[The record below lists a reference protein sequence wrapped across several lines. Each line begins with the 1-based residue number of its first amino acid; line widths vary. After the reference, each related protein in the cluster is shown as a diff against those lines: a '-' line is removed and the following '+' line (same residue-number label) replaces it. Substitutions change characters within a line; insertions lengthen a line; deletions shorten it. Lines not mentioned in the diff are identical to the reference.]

1 MPFSQGEN
9 VGPYRIIEQLGQGGM
24 ATVFK
29 AYHAG
34 LDRFVALKVMHP
46 AFKQDPNFLARFQ
59 REARVVAKLEHPNIV
74 PIYDYAEHSGNPY
87 LVMKF
92 IEGETLK
99 ARLSRGPLTREEGL
113 RIVDAMGK
121 ALGYAHGRGI
131 LHRDIKPSNILLCP
145 DNSIYLADFG
155 LARIAQA
162 GESTLSSEMLLGTP
176 HYISPEQARGER
188 NLDAGTDI
196 YSFGVVLYE
205 MVVGR
210 VPFNADTPFSI
221 IHDHIYTPLPLP
233 QKINARVPDS
243 VQRVLL
249 KALAKERADRYATV
263 EELSAAFLK
272 AVAAPGMGAA
282 PRLDAADTLIGPPTP
297 PPMPAPG
304 DRADTPAPPPP
315 PASSGTP
322 AATPPPMA
330 IVPKPKRRRAWMWVA
345 GGLGLMLLC
354 LFLLMAVASN
364 REGDPPASPDA
375 AAAAVMATDEVRDP
389 GVLAARAALAA
400 RPNDP
405 EAHYAVAEAE
415 AQAGFPLLA
424 ARDYRKAAELFLRSR
439 ASLRASEAYLKAIV
453 YLGGPEEAEDGLLDS
468 ALKAA
473 FTAGSDD
480 PQGTLTLLEEAYKVL
495 PDWPALLPLGAHAQ
509 IAAGE
514 LDPAR
519 QLIDTAL
526 TQNPQDGLALAV
538 QAELLRTV
546 GDRAGARQAA
556 EAAQA
561 TGTIPAWLMAV
572 LSESLEKPPGP
583 ELLTIGGEGT
593 GPGLFT
599 DARSMGMDEA
609 GRIYVAEYDG
619 GRVQVFDRLG
629 VFQTQWF
636 ADGEAPLRAIAV
648 RRDGAVYTGQ
658 DGGIVLRDGQ
668 SGEPL
673 SRLAYLQGSIFN
685 DVALLPDGRLLTA
698 WYRNRDD
705 VALLEPG
712 GKAVVTIEGVVS
724 RQTGEPELN
733 LRVAS
738 DGQTGLWVLGEFSSA
753 VFHFDGE
760 GRFLNRFGSAGDEP
774 GQLSSPQSI
783 AVDGKG
789 RIYVG
794 DFSGVQV
801 FGEDGRL
808 IGRVEVEGPC
818 YGLFIDPGGRLW
830 VANGTTVRQYEVT
843 LP

>member
-9 VGPYRIIEQLGQGGM
+9 VGPYRILEQLGQGGM

-34 LDRFVALKVMHP
+34 LDRFVAIKVMHP
-46 AFKQDPNFLARFQ
+46 AFKQDPTFLARFQ
-59 REARVVAKLEHPNIV
+59 REARVVARLEHPNIV
-74 PIYDYAEHSGNPY
+74 PIYDYAEHNSNPY

-99 ARLSRGPLTREEGL
+99 ARLSRGPLTRDEGL
-113 RIVDAMGK
+113 RIVEAMGK

-145 DNSIYLADFG
+145 DNAIYLADFG

-233 QKINARVPDS
+233 QKINPRVPES

-249 KALAKERADRYATV
+249 KALAKERADRHATV

-272 AVAAPGMGAA
+272 AVAAPGQGAA
-282 PRLDAADTLIGPPTP
+282 PRHDAADTLVGPPTP
-297 PPMPAPG
+297 PPSPAPLG
-304 DRADTPAPPPP
+304 RADTPPPTPL
-315 PASSGTP
+315 PASGDAPVLVPPQAGT
-322 AATPPPMA
+322 A
-330 IVPKPKRRRAWMWVA
+330 PKPMRRRAWVWVA
-345 GGLGLMLLC
+345 GGLGLTLLC
-354 LFLLMAVASN
+354 LFLLIAVAGN
-364 REGDPPASPDA
+364 RQAEPTALPGTVTAGVA
-375 AAAAVMATDEVRDP
+375 ATDEVSDP
-389 GVLAARAALAA
+389 GVLAARATLAA

-405 EAHYAVAEAE
+405 EAFYAVAEAE

-424 ARDYRKAAELFLRSR
+424 ARDYRKAADLFLRAR
-439 ASLRASEAYLKAIV
+439 ASLRASEAYLKATV
-453 YLGGPEEAEDGLLDS
+453 YLGGPEKAEKALLDS
-468 ALKAA
+468 ALKAI
-473 FTAGSDD
+473 FTAGSED
-480 PQGTLTLLEEAYKVL
+480 PQGTLTLLEEAAKVL
-495 PDWPALLPLGAHAQ
+495 PDWPPLLSLGAHAH

-519 QLIDTAL
+519 LLIETAL
-526 TQNPQDGLALAV
+526 TQDPEDGLALAV

-572 LSESLEKPPGP
+572 LSESLGRPPAS
-583 ELLTIGGEGT
+583 ELMTIGGEGT
-593 GPGLFT
+593 GPGLFM

-609 GRIYVAEYDG
+609 GLIYVAEYDG
-619 GRVQVFDRLG
+619 GRVQVFDKQG
-629 VFQTQWF
+629 VFLTQWF
-636 ADGEAPLRAIAV
+636 ADRQAPLRAIAV

-658 DGGIVLRDGQ
+658 DGAIILRDGQ
-668 SGEPL
+668 SGERL

-705 VALLEPG
+705 VAVLKPEG
-712 GKAVVTIEGVVS
+712 ETASSIQGVVS
-724 RQTGEPELN
+724 QLTGEPELN

-738 DGQTGLWVLGEFSSA
+738 DGQTGFWVLGEFSNA

-760 GRFLNRFGSAGDEP
+760 GRFINRFGSAGDAP
-774 GQLSSPQSI
+774 GQFSSPQSI

-801 FGEDGRL
+801 FADDGRL

-830 VANGTTVRQYEVT
+830 VANGTTARQYEVA

>member
-1 MPFSQGEN
+1 MTFSIGEN
-9 VGPYRIIEQLGQGGM
+9 IGPYRILEQLGQGGM

-34 LDRFVALKVMHP
+34 LDRFVAIKVMHP
-46 AFKQDPNFLARFQ
+46 AFKQDPTFLARFQ

-74 PIYDYAEHSGNPY
+74 PIYDYAEHNGNPY
-87 LVMKF
+87 LVMKY

-99 ARLSRGPLTREEGL
+99 ARLGRSPLTREEGL
-113 RIVDAMGK
+113 RTVEAVGK

-233 QKINARVPDS
+233 QKINPRVPDS

-249 KALAKERADRYATV
+249 KALAKERADRYTTV
-263 EELSAAFLK
+263 EDLSAAFLK
-272 AVAAPGMGAA
+272 AVAAPGLGAA
-282 PRLDAADTLIGPPTP
+282 ARTDAADTLVAPPTP
-297 PPMPAPG
+297 PPMAAPG
-304 DRADTPAPPPP
+304 GRADTPP
-315 PASSGTP
+315 PAPLP
-322 AATPPPMA
+322 APSATTGSAPQPPVVAPN
-330 IVPKPKRRRAWMWVA
+330 PKRRRAWLWVA
-345 GGLGLMLLC
+345 GGLGLTLLC
-354 LFLLMAVASN
+354 LFLLLAVASN
-364 REGDPPASPDA
+364 QEGEPTASPGSPSP
-375 AAAAVMATDEVRDP
+375 AVGATEDVRDP
-389 GVLAARAALAA
+389 KVMAARATLAA
-400 RPNDP
+400 RPDDP
-405 EAHYAVAEAE
+405 EAHYALAEAE
-415 AQAGFPLLA
+415 AEAGLPLLA
-424 ARDYRKAAELFLRSR
+424 ARDYRKAADLFLRGR

-453 YLGGPEEAEDGLLDS
+453 VLGGPEKAEEVLLDS
-468 ALKAA
+468 TLKAA

-480 PQGTLTLLEEAYKVL
+480 PQGTLTLLEEAAKVL
-495 PDWPALLPLGAHAQ
+495 PDWPPLVSLGAHAQ
-509 IAAGE
+509 IAAGA

-519 QLIDTAL
+519 TLIETAL
-526 TQNPQDGLALAV
+526 AQDPQDGLALAV
-538 QAELLRTV
+538 QAELLKTV

-561 TGTIPAWLMAV
+561 TGTIPAWLMSV
-572 LSESLEKPPGP
+572 LSESLGRPAAP
-583 ELLTIGGEGT
+583 ELMTIGGEGT

-619 GRVQVFDRLG
+619 GRVQVFDKQG
-629 VFQTQWF
+629 VFLTQWF
-636 ADGEAPLRAIAV
+636 AEPEAPLRAIAV

-658 DGGIVLRDGQ
+658 DGAIVLRDGQ
-668 SGEPL
+668 TGEPL
-673 SRLAYLQGSIFN
+673 SRLTYLGGSILN

-705 VALLEPG
+705 VAVLDPG
-712 GKAVVTIEGVVS
+712 GETAAAIEGVVS
-724 RQTGEPELN
+724 QQTGEPELG

-738 DGQTGLWVLGEFSSA
+738 DGQTGLWVLGEFSHA

-760 GRFLNRFGSAGDEP
+760 GRFINRFGSAGEEP

-794 DFSGVQV
+794 DFRGVQV
-801 FGEDGRL
+801 FAGDGRL